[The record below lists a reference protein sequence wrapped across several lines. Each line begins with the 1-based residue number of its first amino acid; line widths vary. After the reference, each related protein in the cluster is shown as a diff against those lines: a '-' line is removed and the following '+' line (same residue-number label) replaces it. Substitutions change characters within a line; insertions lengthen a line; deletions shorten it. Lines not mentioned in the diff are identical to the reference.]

1 MKETSVELLEKAKR
15 AVQTAKRDLKS
26 GDAEASA
33 SRVYYA
39 MFYIA
44 EALLFEEGLAFKKHS
59 AVHAAFGKH
68 FAKTG
73 KFDPKYHDWLL
84 KAFENR
90 ITSDYEVGSSISTE
104 EISMTIQRAQ
114 EFLDQA
120 RQYLSQPS

>member
-1 MKETSVELLEKAKR
+1 MKESSVKLLKKAER
-15 AVQTAKRDLKS
+15 AIQSAKRDLKAA
-26 GDAEASA
+26 DTEASA
-33 SRVYYA
+33 SRAYYA

-44 EALLFEEGLAFKKHS
+44 EALLFEQGLAFKKHS

-73 KFDPKYHDWLL
+73 NFDAKYHDWLL

-90 ITSDYEVGSSISTE
+90 ITSDYEIESSISTKDASVMIE
-104 EISMTIQRAQ
+104 RAR